1 MEKNTPTKW
10 LAVFFDVVV
19 LLYSLHA
26 NMTFFFN
33 VLHILKLYVM
43 CVCGWGGGLWGKHF
57 EFYWDTFSW
66 SYLFLKTSQWHHL

>member
-10 LAVFFDVVV
+10 LAVFFDVIV

-43 CVCGWGGGLWGKHF
+43 CVCGLGGGLWGETLWILLGHI
-57 EFYWDTFSW
+57 
-66 SYLFLKTSQWHHL
+66 FLELLAS